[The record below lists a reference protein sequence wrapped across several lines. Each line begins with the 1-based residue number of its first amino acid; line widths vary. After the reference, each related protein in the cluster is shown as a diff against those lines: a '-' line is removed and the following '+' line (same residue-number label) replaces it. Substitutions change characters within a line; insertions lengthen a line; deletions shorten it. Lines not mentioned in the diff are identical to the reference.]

1 MSSVTGSSAW
11 LSHGGRAPQPH
22 PQVRLCPKVSA
33 LAACPVVRH
42 HHGSVHSTS
51 LETTS
56 NRPRWAGNLTP
67 DPGPPG
73 GGGAPASHSHQAYVF
88 PVLEVQSP
96 QGQGP
101 AAQAVPHCHS
111 PQAKQP
117 ASSLHCRGPA
127 LVLKDGSKATH
138 ICCCSHWQLRDTRT
152 HIVVLGSCMGLVPA
166 LQSIGK
172 PPPALHIPQIL
183 EKSGC
188 RELQFLTARFA
199 PAGSTNS
206 APWVCSLPN
215 TLPYSS

>member
-1 MSSVTGSSAW
+1 MALCTLPAW
-11 LSHGGRAPQPH
+11 RPPQIDQGG
-22 PQVRLCPKVSA
+22 LE
-33 LAACPVVRH
+33 
-42 HHGSVHSTS
+42 TS
-51 LETTS
+51 LQT
-56 NRPRWAGNLTP
+56 
-67 DPGPPG
+67 
-73 GGGAPASHSHQAYVF
+73 QAH
-88 PVLEVQSP
+88 LEVEVLQPVTVTKLMFSQCWRCSHTRGRSRQLKLSLTATAP
-96 QGQGP
+96 KQNNLP
-101 AAQAVPHCHS
+101 AASTAGAQRWCSRTA
-111 PQAKQP
+111 AKQ
-117 ASSLHCRGPA
+117 L
-127 LVLKDGSKATH
+127 TFE
-138 ICCCSHWQLRDTRT
+138 CCSHWHLRDTRT